1 MTYPKPGEIVLTD
14 PTTGDVV
21 TETYD
26 HVDMTEYGARVERHE
41 QVDGIR
47 KTLFRDKYPSHRVV
61 AVHHEFRN
69 NDDGSREYVSPA
81 DDDWGE
87 SDR

>member
-26 HVDMTEYGARVERHE
+26 HVDAHE
-41 QVDGIR
+41 HYVTCQEHVPEDEHDRPGTVVDTVVR
-47 KTLFRDKYPSHRVV
+47 YPWHRVV
-61 AVHHEFRN
+61 AVGHEYDYK
-69 NDDGSREYVSPA
+69 DDGPREYAHPE
-81 DDDWGE
+81 DWE
-87 SDR
+87 